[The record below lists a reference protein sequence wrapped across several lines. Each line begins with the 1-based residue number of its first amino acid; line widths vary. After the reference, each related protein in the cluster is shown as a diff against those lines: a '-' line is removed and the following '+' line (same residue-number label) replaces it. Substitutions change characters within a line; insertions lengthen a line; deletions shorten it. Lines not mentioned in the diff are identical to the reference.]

1 MCVEVRSQNREK
13 VQLKY
18 LLWVGVP
25 ASPTV
30 NMSELS
36 LVSVSL
42 VMSLPSSETNTALG
56 IAPITLHKHLQVFLL
71 GKGPLGGSCG
81 SASHAGTT
89 SAARAGEAPS
99 TLEVDRPG
107 SEPQA
112 WRPWAKL
119 LNLSETQ

>member
-1 MCVEVRSQNREK
+1 MHRGSITEQGEGSAQIPSLGGCPCTPNS
-13 VQLKY
+13 KY
-18 LLWVGVP
+18 
-25 ASPTV
+25 ARA
-30 NMSELS
+30 LS
-36 LVSVSL
+36 RVSVSL

-56 IAPITLHKHLQVFLL
+56 MAPITLHKHLQVFLL

-89 SAARAGEAPS
+89 SAACAGEAPS

-112 WRPWAKL
+112 W
-119 LNLSETQ
+119 